1 MRRQKPFYAG
11 AYNGPMQKP
20 STLVLAAGS
29 LGDALLTLP
38 AIRFLSTN
46 SSVTIA
52 GTTPFLSL
60 GADLFGVQTMT
71 ALEPLLQAL
80 LQEGALDSKTRD
92 FLSGF
97 KDIYLFFKEPDPKLM
112 ERLALGAQVH
122 APRRPFAEFL
132 AEARWAAEYWLETAS
147 AEALP
152 ADSPSRQAQL
162 GIGDELKEKGR
173 KVLGSLGLIAPLV
186 IHPGSGSPAKNA
198 PLSFFREAA
207 EKITGETDKGILVL
221 WGEAERERAA
231 EIQRTFQGL
240 PRTVV
245 LGEPLPLRDV
255 AALLALSCGYLGND
269 SGITHLASACG
280 ARTFALFNS
289 TDAKVW
295 GPQQN
300 FIILSMLKGNLH

>member
-1 MRRQKPFYAG
+1 
-11 AYNGPMQKP
+11 MQKP

-38 AIRFLSTN
+38 SLRLLSSR

-52 GTTPFLSL
+52 GTDPYLAL
-60 GADLFGVQTMT
+60 GGDLLGVQTVS

-80 LQEGALDSKTRD
+80 LKEDPLDAKTRD

-97 KDIYLFFKEPDPKLM
+97 KDIHLFFKEIDPKLL
-112 ERLALGAQVH
+112 ERLSLGAQVH
-122 APRRPFAEFL
+122 APRRPFTEFL
-132 AEARWAAEYWLETAS
+132 SEGRWAAEYWLETAS
-147 AEALP
+147 AEELP
-152 ADSPSRQAQL
+152 SDSPFRQAQL

-173 KVLGSLGLIAPLV
+173 KILSSLGLDAPLI

-221 WGEAERERAA
+221 WGEAERERTA
-231 EIQRTFQGL
+231 EIQGAFQGL

-255 AALLALSCGYLGND
+255 AALLSLSCGYLGND

-280 ARTFALFNS
+280 TRTFALFNS

-295 GPQQN
+295 GPQAN